1 MTAVAS
7 VLALSGDLS
16 ARGAVPG
23 HGMHYASLAI
33 GLAGLGAL
41 GLAHVRGRS
50 EDERHERHDRPG
62 SVDADARAIARRPAD
77 AERAWIS
84 LWQPRQLPLAER
96 VVVPLA
102 FVSSAAAAGGHVAM
116 GPPHFRENLLFGA
129 FFAATALLQLLWAG
143 MLAVHRTRALL
154 VLGALGNLAVL
165 GLWALTR
172 TVGLPFGL
180 LPHPEAVG
188 PWDLA
193 CGAWE
198 LAVVSGCVVLLRS
211 RRTAGQV
218 APWRDWHRSAR
229 IFVAGSVLLLGAL
242 TFAGSAA

>member
-1 MTAVAS
+1 MVTAVAS
-7 VLALSGDLS
+7 VLAVSGDLS
-16 ARGAVPG
+16 ARGAAAG
-23 HGMHYASLAI
+23 HGMHYASLTI

-41 GLAHVRGRS
+41 GLAHLRGR
-50 EDERHERHDRPG
+50 HEEEQHDRSRPAPG
-62 SVDADARAIARRPAD
+62 DARARAIGPAPTG
-77 AERAWIS
+77 AERAWVS
-84 LWQPRQLPLAER
+84 LWAPRRLPVAER
-96 VVVPLA
+96 VVVPVA
-102 FVSSAAAAGGHVAM
+102 FVSSAAAAGVHAAM

-143 MLAVHRTRALL
+143 LLAVHRTRALL

-193 CGAWE
+193 CGVWE
-198 LAVVSGCVVLLRS
+198 LAVVTGCVVLLRA

-218 APWRDWHRSAR
+218 APWREWHRSVR

-242 TFAGSAA
+242 TFVGSAA